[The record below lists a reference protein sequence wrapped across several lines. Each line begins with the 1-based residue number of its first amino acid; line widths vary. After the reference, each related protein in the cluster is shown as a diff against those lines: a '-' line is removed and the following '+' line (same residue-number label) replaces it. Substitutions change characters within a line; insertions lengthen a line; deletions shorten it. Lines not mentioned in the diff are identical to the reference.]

1 MFAREYELVFVLRP
15 DIEDADIET
24 VRDRTAK
31 VMTDG
36 GGNVLRID
44 DWGKRRL
51 AYDIK
56 NYGKGHFLLINF
68 LGDAELIAELE
79 RTLRIDDS
87 ILRFLTVKV
96 DERVDVDT
104 RVAEEEARSLAAA
117 AKAGAPVADAS
128 APA

>member
-24 VRDRTAK
+24 IRDRTAK

-36 GGNVLRID
+36 GGNVLQID

-56 NYGKGHFLLINF
+56 NYGKGHFYLINF
-68 LGDAELIAELE
+68 LGSPDLVAELE

-87 ILRFLTVKV
+87 ILRFLTVKLG
-96 DERVDVDT
+96 ERVDVDT

-117 AKAGAPVADAS
+117 AVAPSPVADAP